1 MNLCMKLYILMQ
13 HSRFEN
19 KDLIHVRSLS
29 HVRGLVGC
37 ISHKKHI
44 FRRSSLAYTFMYIN
58 ISRNDKND
66 NEEIVTEDMCHSLG
80 PTIAVNSFK
89 FLCDLFVEPDSLLH
103 EHLVD
108 ATELFELHVL
118 EVVLLGIDSNFIH
131 HK

>member
-1 MNLCMKLYILMQ
+1 
-13 HSRFEN
+13 
-19 KDLIHVRSLS
+19 
-29 HVRGLVGC
+29 
-37 ISHKKHI
+37 
-44 FRRSSLAYTFMYIN
+44 
-58 ISRNDKND
+58 
-66 NEEIVTEDMCHSLG
+66 MCHSLG

-89 FLCDLFVEPDSLLH
+89 FLCELFVEPDSLLH